1 MDERQFDIYFS
12 IIYVFDVLDVLPAS
26 LASFPPSLVY
36 FTVVTDRTRVLYV
49 ACSMIKVD
57 TYGEIQNKIYP
68 DNSFPSSFPAAS
80 VSSLTL
86 YRPLEECLAR
96 LARGHPVVVAARH
109 VAAHEARPPAGL
121 LLLLDGV
128 LQL

>member
-1 MDERQFDIYFS
+1 MKDNLKSTFS

-57 TYGEIQNKIYP
+57 TYGEIQNI
-68 DNSFPSSFPAAS
+68 SRQQLSSGGPAAS

-121 LLLLDGV
+121 VLLLDGV

>member
-1 MDERQFDIYFS
+1 MDERQFEVYFS

-57 TYGEIQNKIYP
+57 TYGEIQNI
-68 DNSFPSSFPAAS
+68 SRQQLSQRRPSSP

-121 LLLLDGV
+121 VLLLDGV

>member
-12 IIYVFDVLDVLPAS
+12 IIYVLDVLDVLPAS

-57 TYGEIQNKIYP
+57 TYGEIQNI
-68 DNSFPSSFPAAS
+68 SRQQLSQRRASSLRVQS
-80 VSSLTL
+80 HLVSSS
-86 YRPLEECLAR
+86 
-96 LARGHPVVVAARH
+96 
-109 VAAHEARPPAGL
+109 
-121 LLLLDGV
+121 
-128 LQL
+128 